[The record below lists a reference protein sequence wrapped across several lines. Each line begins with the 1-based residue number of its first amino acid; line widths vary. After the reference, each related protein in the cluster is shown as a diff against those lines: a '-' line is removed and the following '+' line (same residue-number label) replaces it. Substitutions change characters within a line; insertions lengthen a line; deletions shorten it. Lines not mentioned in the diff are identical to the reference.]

1 MYRYRER
8 NVKDETLAVISNE
21 RESNHRVTDICVYIY
36 LREDYIIIIIEIIK
50 NNKKIIKEG

>member
-21 RESNHRVTDICVYIY
+21 RESNHRVTDICVYIFARRLY
-36 LREDYIIIIIEIIK
+36 NY
-50 NNKKIIKEG
+50 NN